1 MREHDLQ
8 NLARIELSKLGY
20 VVFRINV
27 GNFYTKDGRYIKSTV
42 PKGFSD
48 LIAIK
53 DGEISFFEIK
63 VRPNKPTLEQL
74 NFIEQMRKRGCI
86 AGVVYSIE
94 DIYKLIEEVD
104 NDVCDIRPADAE
116 NTDIQVQE

>member
-74 NFIEQMRKRGCI
+74 NFIEQMQKIGCI
-86 AGVVYSIE
+86 AGVVYSME
-94 DIYKLIEEVD
+94 DIYKLIEGVSD
-104 NDVCDIRPADAE
+104 DVCDIRS
-116 NTDIQVQE
+116 TDSEGIDGTVEG